1 MDRKYFKTPVD
12 ELEALFKE
20 NLNHLQVLGD
30 IRDELT
36 HRDTP
41 RARQLLREVNGVLA
55 GVVPAPDTPPGPER
69 AENQLD
75 LLGDVIDPDGR

>member
-1 MDRKYFKTPVD
+1 MDRKYFKTPID

-20 NLNHLQVLGD
+20 NLNHRQVLGD

-41 RARQLLREVNGVLA
+41 RARQLLREVDGVLA
-55 GVVPAPDTPPGPER
+55 GVVPAPDTPPGPDR

-75 LLGDVIDPDGR
+75 LLGDQRE

>member
-1 MDRKYFKTPVD
+1 MDRKYFKTPID

-20 NLNHLQVLGD
+20 NLKHLQVLGD

-36 HRDTP
+36 YRDTP
-41 RARQLLREVNGVLA
+41 RARQLQREVDGVLA
-55 GVVPAPDTPPGPER
+55 GVLPAPDRPPGPDR

-75 LLGDVIDPDGR
+75 LLGDQRE